1 MVVQENIRKIAI
13 TEEQL
18 ASLKEAYIKQVEII
32 KAQSE
37 MVATETIASEGVEPA
52 ALATAEVLESVN
64 EPTENLVSPFA
75 NDNIGSTN
83 IFDTANV
90 AEPSVEAATADIF
103 SNPALDATPTFEA
116 SSNVQ
121 EVEPI
126 IESPVVEEATPAIE
140 KVEVDENLDS
150 ILDDINKMQEEF
162 ADLNVRMI
170 RFGNSI
176 DELLERIKI
185 YLNSKTLSNNRE
197 ATLVVEDALKSSEG
211 VVPTV
216 ESQINPVNQTTE
228 QNVEMTATP
237 NFDAPVFDEGVNI
250 FDQPSSFVR

>member
-83 IFDTANV
+83 IFDTAIV
-90 AEPSVEAATADIF
+90 AEPSVEAPTTDVF
-103 SNPALDATPTFEA
+103 SKPALDATPTLDAPSNEQEA
-116 SSNVQ
+116 Q
-121 EVEPI
+121 PI
-126 IESPVVEEATPAIE
+126 IENPVVEEVTPAIE
-140 KVEVDENLDS
+140 NVEVNENLDS
-150 ILDDINKMQEEF
+150 ILNDINKMQEEF
-162 ADLNVRMI
+162 AEINVRMI

-197 ATLVVEDALKSSEG
+197 ATLVVEEVLKSSEG

-216 ESQINPVNQTTE
+216 DSQINTVNQTTE
-228 QNVEMTATP
+228 QNVATPAIP
-237 NFDAPVFDEGVNI
+237 NFDATSFDEGVNI